1 MKYDHR
7 FALKEAAP
15 SRRVYAADGV
25 EMRLD
30 FFEHMLRVAL
40 LRGGEELLPTWS
52 VCPGGGEVPLEGRDK
67 LSAEGF
73 SLLCP
78 ELTED
83 EEELRFSIDGVSFT
97 VEKKN
102 FRIRAE
108 NEKGVLFADRSGLA
122 YNFDGEL
129 GDGSAHYTRREEG
142 ERIFGLGDK
151 GGAVNKAG
159 RSFALAAADSMGFC
173 ARSSDPLYKQ
183 IPFYICENGAGSYGL
198 YYDTYSNG
206 RVDFGSE
213 HDNYFEPFSSVRF
226 EEKNLVF
233 YLILGTTA
241 QIVRRFTALCG
252 GASAVPGWAFRYCGS
267 TMEYTDAPD
276 ADARL
281 RAFAEKCEENGVR
294 AGGFYLSSGYSQ
306 IGQRRC
312 VFHWNRDKIPS
323 PEGLSAFFREKGMEL
338 IANVKPAFLTEHP
351 LYDELA
357 EKGYFL
363 HYADGRAAIF
373 PFWGGMASYLDFTN
387 PGAYAFWKDCVR
399 TQLVE
404 KGYRSVWNDNNEY
417 DVTDADVFAC
427 FFGSETRARLI
438 RPLFSYLMARA
449 SREACV
455 EATGEDFVPFQI
467 SRCAIAG
474 TQRAATTWTGD
485 NRTDFEDLR
494 YNHYQAM
501 TMALSGFSFFGADIG
516 GFAGPQPDRELFLR
530 WLQYGVFTPRFVL
543 HSWKPGEQSTMP
555 WLYPDLMDSVRRIF
569 DLREKLLSYLQSEYE
584 RKRGRNE
591 PLIYPVFLAQPGYD
605 CEADCFFCGDGI
617 LACPVFDR
625 GAEAVTVTLP
635 RSEKGWLLRG
645 EGEIIPGGSVITAA
659 CLPTDEP
666 VWFSRA
672 DASAPAAE

>member
-7 FALKEAAP
+7 FELIEAAP
-15 SRRVYAADGV
+15 SMRVYAADGV
-25 EMRLD
+25 TMRLD
-30 FFEHMLRVAL
+30 FFDHMLRVAL
-40 LRGGEELLPTWS
+40 LRGGTRLLPTWS

-67 LSAEGF
+67 LSTEGF
-73 SLLCP
+73 LLICP
-78 ELTED
+78 PLEED
-83 EEELRFSIDGVSFT
+83 ENELRFALGGADFT

-102 FRIRAE
+102 FRITARTE
-108 NEKGVLFADRSGLA
+108 RGLLYADRGGLA

-129 GDGSAHYTRREEG
+129 GDGAAHYTFREEG

-159 RSFALAAADSMGFC
+159 RSFAVACGDAMGFR
-173 ARSSDPLYKQ
+173 AENSDPLYKQ
-183 IPFYICENGAGSYGL
+183 IPFYICENSAGSYGIF
-198 YYDTYSNG
+198 YDTCSNG
-206 RVDFGSE
+206 RMDFGRE
-213 HDNYFEPFSSVRF
+213 HDNYFEPFSSARF
-226 EEKNLVF
+226 EEENMVF
-233 YLILGTTA
+233 YLILGATA

-252 GASAVPGWAFRYCGS
+252 GAAAVPDWAFRYCGS

-281 RAFAEKCEENGVR
+281 RSFADKCAEYGIR
-294 AGGFYLSSGYSQ
+294 AGGFYLSSGYTQ
-306 IGQRRC
+306 IGERRC
-312 VFHWNRDKIPS
+312 VFHWNTDRIPS
-323 PEGLSAFFREKGMEL
+323 PEGLAEDFRRRGMEF
-338 IANVKPAFLTEHP
+338 IANVKPAFLSSHP
-351 LYDELA
+351 LYEELA
-357 EKGYFL
+357 EKGFFL
-363 HYADGRAAIF
+363 HYADGRAACF

-387 PGAYAFWKDCVR
+387 RGAYDFWKACVR
-399 TQLVE
+399 RQLVE
-404 KGYRSVWNDNNEY
+404 KGYRHIWNDNNEY
-417 DVTDADVFAC
+417 DVLDGSVLADG
-427 FFGSETRARLI
+427 FGHETRARLI

-449 SREACV
+449 GREACM
-455 EATGEDFVPFQI
+455 EAMGEGFVPFGV

-555 WLYPDLMDSVRRIF
+555 WLYPDLMDSVRRLLE
-569 DLREKLLSYLQSEYE
+569 LREKLLPYLRSEYE
-584 RKRGRNE
+584 RKRRLFE
-591 PLIYPVFLAQPGYD
+591 PLIWPVFLAEPDYD
-605 CEADCFFCGDGI
+605 CESDCFFCGDEI

-625 GAEAVTVTLP
+625 GAVSVTLTLP
-635 RSEKGWLLRG
+635 SFEGGWRLRG
-645 EGEIIPGGSVITAA
+645 EGEILPGGSRLTVP

-666 VWFSRA
+666 VWFVRA
-672 DASAPAAE
+672 CGKDA